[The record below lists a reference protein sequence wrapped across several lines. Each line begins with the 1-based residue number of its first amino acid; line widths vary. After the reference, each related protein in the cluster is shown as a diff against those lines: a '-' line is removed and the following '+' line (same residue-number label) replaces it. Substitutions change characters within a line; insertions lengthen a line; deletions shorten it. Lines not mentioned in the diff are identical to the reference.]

1 MWDYILL
8 ILIGAAIPLITLR
21 FQSKEKRKYF
31 ELERKEK
38 FKMVA
43 IEKRLA
49 THQEAIKHW
58 HLLLSVMHRNNEDEH
73 KLSVIKNAREF
84 WLNTCLYMEK
94 ETRKM
99 FSVSINIVSDYT
111 MWLEIGKSLPVGKEK
126 EENTKYF
133 MKQWNDFHRLFE
145 IIQEEVELEP
155 IKPNIDVTPKGE
167 EIKEGN
173 KKKK

>member
-1 MWDYILL
+1 MWDYIIL
-8 ILIGAAIPLITLR
+8 ILIGAAIPLITLW

-58 HLLLSVMHRNNEDEH
+58 ALLKSVIHSADESEN
-73 KLSVIKNAREF
+73 KLLVIKNAREF
-84 WLNTCLYMEK
+84 WLHNCIYMEK
-94 ETRKM
+94 ETRKE
-99 FSVSINIVSDYT
+99 FSTGINIVSYYKL
-111 MWLEIGKSLPVGKEK
+111 WLEHGKDLPVGKEK
-126 EENTKYF
+126 KESSKYF
-133 MKQWNDFHRLFE
+133 MKKWEEFHRLFE

-155 IKPNIDVTPKGE
+155 IKPTDDVTPEGE
-167 EIKEGN
+167 EIK
-173 KKKK
+173 KKK